1 MNLLDSVCLG
11 VVQGIT
17 EFLPVSSTAHT
28 ALCEKIFSFHAFG
41 KSFNV
46 LLNIGTLLALMV
58 FYYKDSLKLIFGG
71 FNFICNSKTE
81 NRDFFLIILLSNLP
95 LIIVFGFLEF
105 MDIDISST
113 KITAVNLVIF
123 AIVLYLCDRTPE
135 TKSEFTL
142 KDGMLVGIAQ
152 LLSFMPGVS
161 RLGICLSMSRYL
173 GYNRRES
180 FKFSLILSIIP
191 VMGACLLKLLKMFLK
206 TGVEFFWLEAIS
218 GIFAAFVMGM
228 VSISVIDSFFKKHT
242 FLIFVV
248 YRIAFGVFVL
258 FL

>member
-28 ALCEKIFSFHAFG
+28 ALCEKIFSFHVFG

-46 LLNIGTLLALMV
+46 LLNIGTLIALMV

-123 AIVLYLCDRTPE
+123 AIVFLVFKIIFNAIAEKEDI
-135 TKSEFTL
+135 KSWLDIFGEF
-142 KDGMLVGIAQ
+142 
-152 LLSFMPGVS
+152 
-161 RLGICLSMSRYL
+161 CL
-173 GYNRRES
+173 
-180 FKFSLILSIIP
+180 
-191 VMGACLLKLLKMFLK
+191 
-206 TGVEFFWLEAIS
+206 T
-218 GIFAAFVMGM
+218 
-228 VSISVIDSFFKKHT
+228 
-242 FLIFVV
+242 
-248 YRIAFGVFVL
+248 
-258 FL
+258 